1 MIHSCIITDYT
12 VRKVKMTGIKILIH
26 QGMLRRTTCALFC
39 GLVASSVQRPLSTE
53 KPCVVYFACLQVLST
68 VKFEMF
74 SGSME
79 PCNHRDGK
87 EEIIIITRGERT
99 METERGNHES
109 VFCTQ
114 GPSYYFQRKPS
125 CLLITTL
132 KWCCIVPRQAQRKTF
147 CHLRS
152 VKRFVVVLVTCFLWV
167 LEACKAVHAYKTKP
181 LNT

>member
-1 MIHSCIITDYT
+1 
-12 VRKVKMTGIKILIH
+12 
-26 QGMLRRTTCALFC
+26 
-39 GLVASSVQRPLSTE
+39 
-53 KPCVVYFACLQVLST
+53 
-68 VKFEMF
+68 MF

-132 KWCCIVPRQAQRKTF
+132 K
-147 CHLRS
+147 
-152 VKRFVVVLVTCFLWV
+152 
-167 LEACKAVHAYKTKP
+167 
-181 LNT
+181 